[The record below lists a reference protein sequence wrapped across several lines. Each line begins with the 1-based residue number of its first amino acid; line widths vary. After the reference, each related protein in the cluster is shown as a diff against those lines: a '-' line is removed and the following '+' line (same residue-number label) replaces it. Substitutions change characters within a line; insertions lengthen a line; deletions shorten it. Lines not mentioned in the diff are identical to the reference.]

1 MLLGRLHQE
10 RAIIDLPV
18 DRPTCHADER
28 LQVGGRIDTFREKHG
43 RTGRRLHRQ
52 RRLDW
57 VKGGIAIGRRGR
69 LLAERAV
76 GDVGEP
82 LPVVRK
88 QFVPTGADVVGDRF
102 ADGLVDRGIVL
113 RAQAGEAEELPRGL
127 SSDTGKKFATRV
139 GPAILHGAGHDER
152 PGRDHRQ
159 QRVLVAGEF
168 RFPVGIGRKG
178 RAEPVREP
186 LRDHADRLAEVAAR
200 EGRTATTRLIR
211 NDHGEPFVAGTGPHR
226 RLAQPRV
233 ADHDHLTGI
242 NLRQRDEPVE
252 NA

>member
-10 RAIIDLPV
+10 RAVVDLPV
-18 DRPTCHADER
+18 DRPTAHADER
-28 LQVGGRIDTFREKHG
+28 LQVGGHIDTFRQKHD

-52 RRLDW
+52 WRLHR
-57 VKGGIAIGRRGR
+57 VKGGIAVGLRRG

-159 QRVLVAGEF
+159 QRVLVAGQF

-178 RAEPVREP
+178 GAEPVRET
-186 LRDHADRLAEVAAR
+186 LRDHAHRLAEVS
-200 EGRTATTRLIR
+200 
-211 NDHGEPFVAGTGPHR
+211 P
-226 RLAQPRV
+226 
-233 ADHDHLTGI
+233 
-242 NLRQRDEPVE
+242 
-252 NA
+252 